1 MAHRAGAHIT
11 EINSGHLSLITHPG
25 AVTQAII
32 AAANT
37 VGCPPR
43 PARGPGPPARR
54 DLGPAGPRMSPAR
67 PTARPA
73 KRREL
78 P

>member
-11 EINSGHLSLITHPG
+11 EINSGHLSLITHPR

-37 VGCPPR
+37 TG
-43 PARGPGPPARR
+43 
-54 DLGPAGPRMSPAR
+54 
-67 PTARPA
+67 
-73 KRREL
+73 
-78 P
+78 